1 MIEITTNTI
10 AWGWPQLMR
19 LQLIIS
25 YRIRYKAYF
34 RFHSVSLW
42 YHDVV
47 YSQGEKRTQPTLTN
61 FFAKKSKCLSEENL
75 ENSDCESDGPSSEKA
90 SGNCAQD
97 LSSKDEPRRL
107 PQESYKFPQKMYRGE
122 LRQFSH
128 KWLKQYEWLEYSESQ
143 DAVYC
148 KCCRHFSSHVSPFTS
163 SGLSNWQVLCRKL
176 KNHSVTGQHKTA
188 SEKH

>member
-1 MIEITTNTI
+1 MLSTLK
-10 AWGWPQLMR
+10 G
-19 LQLIIS
+19 
-25 YRIRYKAYF
+25 KK
-34 RFHSVSLW
+34 H
-42 YHDVV
+42 
-47 YSQGEKRTQPTLTN
+47 TQPTLTN

-122 LRQFSH
+122 IRQFSH

-163 SGLSNWQVLCRKL
+163 SGLSNWPVLCRKL
-176 KNHSVTGQHKTA
+176 KNRSVTGQHKTA
-188 SEKH
+188 SEKLVMYMMTKRVTAG